1 MGLEFFMGGLEGM
14 ETIECSSCKEQVN
27 LPTWRVLV
35 GGPVKCSSCGVYV
48 NQHDGQPYF
57 QKDGTTTSPSAVT
70 SAPSRTTHAST
81 PTDYEALSS
90 LPTIYYVLAIFCGV
104 VLIGFTIANS
114 DELSSTEIGA
124 WVGYT
129 VGGVLS
135 MFAVGRVIELLQQIR
150 DAVRNTPALSP
161 SRPDAK

>member
-1 MGLEFFMGGLEGM
+1 MGEVMVIVFIF
-14 ETIECSSCKEQVN
+14 
-27 LPTWRVLV
+27 LPIIFIVCLCVW
-35 GGPVKCSSCGVYV
+35 
-48 NQHDGQPYF
+48 
-57 QKDGTTTSPSAVT
+57 VT
-70 SAPSRTTHAST
+70 RTVTPAPSRTAPPPR
-81 PTDYEALSS
+81 PTDTELISD
-90 LPTIYYVLAIFCGV
+90 LPAIYYGLAILCGITL
-104 VLIGFTIANS
+104 LIFTAANR

-161 SRPDAK
+161 GRSDESNPPEPRTGDKS